1 MRSVIILF
9 CLLFAVR
16 ALADNHTYFEG
27 HLPAKMSVGKEKITS
42 NILLAVKGELFEITI
57 IPEGEEENSGRDT
70 AEEKEAKD
78 TTVISALVKH
88 DLKIF
93 DAEGKQQ
100 IGQGKRIGEGDH
112 FQLEFAHFYKG
123 MKFGDVNLGLLFN
136 ESHEDGGGGVDVN
149 LKLTSSLGFTLVTKG
164 RLAFDMEKTMR
175 CRWGGG
181 SDSDC

>member
-1 MRSVIILF
+1 MRSVIVLF

-16 ALADNHTYFEG
+16 VLADNHTYFEG
-27 HLPAKMSVGKEKITS
+27 HLPAKLSVGKEKITS

-57 IPEGEEENSGRDT
+57 IPEGEEENPGEDA
-70 AEEKEAKD
+70 AEEKD
-78 TTVISALVKH
+78 TTVISALVKN

-93 DAEGKQQ
+93 DTEGKQQ
-100 IGQGKRIGEGDH
+100 IGEGKRIGEGDH

-136 ESHEDGGGGVDVN
+136 ESPGDGGGGVDVN
-149 LKLTSSLGFTLVTKG
+149 LKLTSSLGFTIVTKG

-175 CRWGGG
+175 CRWSGG
-181 SDSDC
+181 SDC